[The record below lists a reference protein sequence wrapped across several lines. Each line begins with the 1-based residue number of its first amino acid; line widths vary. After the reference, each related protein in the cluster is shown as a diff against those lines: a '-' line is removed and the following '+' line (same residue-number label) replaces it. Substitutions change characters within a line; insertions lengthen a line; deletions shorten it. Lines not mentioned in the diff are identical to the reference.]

1 MDMETVHDLESQGR
15 RCGVEVEPERQGRG
29 EDCALEEGNSGT
41 RYFPRFDV
49 GDPTFVSFERYLCGI
64 DGGSRSEKQA
74 REIKI
79 DVSKFLRYA
88 CGPSGASWERLLDR
102 DQLAG
107 YVEKLK
113 RASVGPEGQLSKL
126 DALCAALRFVKVV
139 VIHDAY
145 DPMYAQATGTIELI
159 SVWKTTLRRQK
170 SILREKRLSKLSSET
185 LSLAEITSLLDCNP
199 LWVHFDETCK
209 AAECNT
215 PSLTTA
221 KLDQASVALAGSLLY
236 KNWQRPGAIVN
247 ATLTE
252 FDNANVVRTGD
263 ETVFV
268 MKVVDHKT
276 GSKGTANLVVEK
288 TDLAR
293 ITLYI
298 DTVRKVQNTGNSS
311 LLFLLTG
318 GRRVGNLSSRLK
330 ALGRLYGLTLPSAS
344 RVRKIGATSVALHL
358 DEKDSRLVTRQMSH
372 SVATNVAYYQAIVGE
387 QHAAAAYKTMSSLR
401 QPQPEESPKACG
413 TPRRRLFSDNESE
426 TVKSYFSQNIESEST
441 PTIRQCASFLY
452 THALNRTPK
461 NIQDKVKNLIRNA
474 SQKC

>member
-1 MDMETVHDLESQGR
+1 METGHDLESQGR

-29 EDCALEEGNSGT
+29 EDCALEEENSGT

-49 GDPTFVSFERYLCGI
+49 GDPTFVRFERYLCGI
-64 DGGSRSEKQA
+64 DGGSRSEKLA
-74 REIKI
+74 RKMKM

-88 CGPSGASWERLLDR
+88 CGPSGANWERLLDR

-139 VIHDAY
+139 VIRDAY
-145 DPMYAQATGTIELI
+145 NPMYAQATGTIELI

-170 SILREKRLSKLSSET
+170 SILREKRLSELSSET
-185 LSLAEITSLLDCNP
+185 LSRAEITSLLDCNP

-215 PSLTTA
+215 PALTTA
-221 KLDQASVALAGSLLY
+221 KLDQASVVLAGSLLY

-252 FDNANVVRTGD
+252 FENANVVRTGD

-276 GSKGTANLVVEK
+276 GSKGTANVVVEK
-288 TDLAR
+288 TDHAR
-293 ITLYI
+293 IALYI

-318 GRRVGNLSSRLK
+318 GRRVGNLSK
-330 ALGRLYGLTLPSAS
+330 ALGRLYGLTLPIAS

-358 DEKDSRLVTRQMSH
+358 DEKDPRLVTRQMSH
-372 SVATNVAYYQAIVGE
+372 SVATNVAFCGYKCCVLPGNSWGTARCSSIQDHVFFKT
-387 QHAAAAYKTMSSLR
+387 AATR
-401 QPQPEESPKACG
+401 RIPESMWNPKAA
-413 TPRRRLFSDNESE
+413 PL
-426 TVKSYFSQNIESEST
+426 
-441 PTIRQCASFLY
+441 L
-452 THALNRTPK
+452 
-461 NIQDKVKNLIRNA
+461 
-474 SQKC
+474 

>member
-1 MDMETVHDLESQGR
+1 METGHDLESQGR

-29 EDCALEEGNSGT
+29 EDCTLEEENSGT

-49 GDPTFVSFERYLCGI
+49 GDPTFVRFERYLCGI
-64 DGGSRSEKQA
+64 DGGSRSEKLA
-74 REIKI
+74 RKMKM

-88 CGPSGASWERLLDR
+88 CGPSGANWERLLDR

-139 VIHDAY
+139 VIRDAY

-170 SILREKRLSKLSSET
+170 SILREKRLSELSSET
-185 LSLAEITSLLDCNP
+185 LSRAEITSLLDCNP

-215 PSLTTA
+215 PALTTA
-221 KLDQASVALAGSLLY
+221 KLDQASVVLAGSLLY

-252 FDNANVVRTGD
+252 FENANVVRTGD

-276 GSKGTANLVVEK
+276 GSKGTANVVVEK
-288 TDLAR
+288 TDHAR
-293 ITLYI
+293 IALYI

-318 GRRVGNLSSRLK
+318 GRRVGNLSK
-330 ALGRLYGLTLPSAS
+330 ALGRLYGLTLPIAS

-358 DEKDSRLVTRQMSH
+358 DEKDPRLVTRQMSH

-401 QPQPEESPKACG
+401 RPQPEESPKACG
-413 TPRRRLFSDNESE
+413 TPRQRLFSDNKSE

-441 PTIRQCASFLY
+441 PTIRHCASFLY
-452 THALNRTPK
+452 THPLDRTPK

-474 SQKC
+474 SRK